1 MKAGVVEIR
10 WRPPNDDTADALG
23 ADLIAGVKE
32 RGVKRLFVDGLGG
45 FRNALVYPERERR
58 FFRALF
64 NELRALG
71 VTTVLAE
78 ETRDLFGAEI
88 KASSDLVAMLDNVI
102 FLRHVELR
110 ARLRRLVS
118 VVRKMREGAGDPS
131 LREFSIG
138 EHGIEVSPTFDSA
151 EAILTGIARMAP
163 HLPGESK
170 PTGAKHRAS
179 SHVDGQAAR
188 RVGRGDAGRHE
199 DDPGSR

>member
-1 MKAGVVEIR
+1 M
-10 WRPPNDDTADALG
+10 
-23 ADLIAGVKE
+23 
-32 RGVKRLFVDGLGG
+32 
-45 FRNALVYPERERR
+45 
-58 FFRALF
+58 
-64 NELRALG
+64 
-71 VTTVLAE
+71 LAE

-88 KASSDLVAMLDNVI
+88 KASSYLVAMLDNVI

-118 VVRKMREGAGDPS
+118 VVKMREGAGDPS

-179 SHVDGQAAR
+179 SHVDRPGGAKSGKR
-188 RVGRGDAGRHE
+188 RRRT
-199 DDPGSR
+199 S